1 MIRYVG
7 NRVATFVLQLL
18 GLEVAALNTVQFSNH
33 SGYRQLKGSRVTGE
47 QITELY
53 DGLEMNGNDDFG
65 MLLTGY
71 VPGAEG
77 VEAVG
82 RIAVDLREK
91 RKDKK
96 GGFFWR
102 MSNVNDAQL
111 IFADRLRLSLGSVLD
126 PVMGD
131 QDQLYVGEDVVPV
144 YKSLLALA
152 DLIVPN
158 QFEAEYV
165 LETRIFGSLYLT
177 K

>member
-1 MIRYVG
+1 M
-7 NRVATFVLQLL
+7 
-18 GLEVAALNTVQFSNH
+18 
-33 SGYRQLKGSRVTGE
+33 KGFKTTGE

-53 DGLEMNGNDDFG
+53 EGLKMNGNDDFE

-82 RIAVDLREK
+82 RIAKDLKEK
-91 RKDKK
+91 RKESK
-96 GGFFWR
+96 GGFFWG
-102 MSNVNDAQL
+102 MSMILTLRVYKFL
-111 IFADRLRLSLGSVLD
+111 RIRLADGLWVSLVPVLD

-131 QDQLYVGEDVVPV
+131 QERLYVGEDVVPV
-144 YKSLLALA
+144 YRSLLTLA

-165 LETRIFGSLYLT
+165 PDTLISAHDLS
-177 K
+177 

>member
-1 MIRYVG
+1 M
-7 NRVATFVLQLL
+7 LQLL
-18 GLEVAALNTVQFSNH
+18 GLDVAALNTVQFSNH
-33 SGYRQLKGSRVTGE
+33 SGYRQLKGFKTTGE

-53 DGLEMNGNDDFG
+53 DGLKMNGNDDFG

-77 VEAVG
+77 VEAAG
-82 RIAVDLREK
+82 RVAVELRER
-91 RKDKK
+91 RKGEK

-102 MSNVNDAQL
+102 MSMSDVCVFFFRIDFTDRVL
-111 IFADRLRLSLGSVLD
+111 ILVLD
-126 PVMGD
+126 PIMGD
-131 QDQLYVGEDVVPV
+131 EGRLYVGEDVVPV

-165 LETRIFGSLYLT
+165 LDTLISAHYIY
-177 K
+177 

>member
-1 MIRYVG
+1 M
-7 NRVATFVLQLL
+7 LQLL

-33 SGYRQLKGSRVTGE
+33 SGYRQLKGFRTTGE

-53 DGLEMNGNDDFG
+53 DGLKVNGNDDFE

-82 RIAVDLREK
+82 RIAVDLKEK

-102 MSNVNDAQL
+102 M
-111 IFADRLRLSLGSVLD
+111 
-126 PVMGD
+126 
-131 QDQLYVGEDVVPV
+131 
-144 YKSLLALA
+144 
-152 DLIVPN
+152 
-158 QFEAEYV
+158 
-165 LETRIFGSLYLT
+165 LT
-177 K
+177 SMMHNFFLNLC